1 MATLLKIDQTN
12 ATNKKSTPP
21 YISDVLIFRILYDL
35 EVKRVVLRFTEEQ
48 RSFPFRLTNYL
59 LSNPFTF
66 ATTFSTV
73 NPYSLMIFSPG
84 ADAPN

>member
-1 MATLLKIDQTN
+1 MLEY
-12 ATNKKSTPP
+12 KKSTPP
-21 YISDVLIFRILYDL
+21 YISDVLYFRILCDL
-35 EVKRVVLRFTEEQ
+35 KGKRVVLQLTEEQ
-48 RSFPFRLTNYL
+48 YSFPFRLANYL

-73 NPYSLMIFSPG
+73 NPYSLMILSPG